1 MNKINVDDKYVFLMA
16 MGGGGCRGEGRVC
29 MSIIA

>member
-16 MGGGGCRGEGRVC
+16 MGGGGVVGEKDVC
-29 MSIIA
+29 V